1 MSTEKQF
8 RQIYE
13 QTYRTTAA
21 YITAKSRQ
29 TADAADLI
37 QEVYLE
43 LYRILCKRGIAY
55 IKNSEAMVAKLTHQ
69 VMARYYKRMG
79 RRMEVYEE
87 PSEDGITA
95 EIEDIEALSV
105 EELTEDRA
113 VLDWTEQYLSSKGD
127 EVRKIFHLFYRF
139 DLTIAEIARLLDTS
153 ESDVK
158 NKLYRTLKEIRT
170 YWKGEDS

>member
-1 MSTEKQF
+1 MSTEETF

-13 QTYRTTAA
+13 QTYRKTAA
-21 YITAKSRQ
+21 YIIAKTHQ

-37 QEVYLE
+37 QQVYLE
-43 LYRILCKRGIAY
+43 LYDILRRRGISY
-55 IKNSEAMVAKLTHQ
+55 IKNTDAIMARITRQAL
-69 VMARYYKRMG
+69 ARYYKKMG
-79 RRMEVYEE
+79 SLREVYEE

-95 EIEDIEALSV
+95 EIEDIESLSV

-113 VLDWTEQYLSSKGD
+113 VLDWTEQYLASRGD
-127 EVRKIFHLFYRF
+127 DVRKIFHLFYRF
-139 DLTIAEIARLLDTS
+139 DLTIAEIARLTNRS
-153 ESDVK
+153 ESDIK